1 MIWKFLGKGFP
12 WSGRGCANGSYL
24 LSGAERAEACTPDER
39 TSKMPRVQRCT
50 DLPHW
55 FWALLQMWYNTY
67 SHVHRLPN
75 RRIHLRSFMQG
86 YFSPEHLEARE
97 GRVLPGERREF
108 CCSRLRV
115 FQDLQA
121 GISQGSW
128 YVLPCLSHLWE
139 CESGYW
145 EKQGCSRQTTSRSCW
160 GAHICQMVFGISFA
174 GKLEWPFGQWWENI
188 YLYIYY
194 YVYVYIY
201 VQYSSAHIHYALIC
215 CIPYMYI
222 CTSTCNLPQ
231 VMTGHLAERGY
242 DFETWLISW
251 VDFYAI
257 PFI

>member
-128 YVLPCLSHLWE
+128 YVLPCLSHLRMWKRLLRKARMQPANYIPLLLRRTHLPNGLRYIV
-139 CESGYW
+139 CRKVRMTVWAMVG
-145 EKQGCSRQTTSRSCW
+145 K
-160 GAHICQMVFGISFA
+160 HIF
-174 GKLEWPFGQWWENI
+174 I
-188 YLYIYY
+188 YILLCVCI
-194 YVYVYIY
+194 YIY
-201 VQYSSAHIHYALIC
+201 VQ
-215 CIPYMYI
+215 
-222 CTSTCNLPQ
+222 
-231 VMTGHLAERGY
+231 
-242 DFETWLISW
+242 
-251 VDFYAI
+251 
-257 PFI
+257 